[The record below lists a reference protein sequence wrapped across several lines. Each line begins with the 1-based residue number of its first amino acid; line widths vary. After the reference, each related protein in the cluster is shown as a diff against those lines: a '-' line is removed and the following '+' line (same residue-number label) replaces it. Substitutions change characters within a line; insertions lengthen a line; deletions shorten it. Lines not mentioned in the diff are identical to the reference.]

1 LHYGVYSWST
11 GKKNF
16 YEPCICWPPCQGKN
30 WSKMYLTFMQMFT
43 VLIFLHNCC
52 ACCCCCHNTA
62 SLEKRDPFGDPLKRT
77 KRLFGGLINDVKRRF
92 PHYLSDFKD
101 ACNAQCVAA
110 FFFIYFACLSP
121 AITFGGLMSM
131 LNFLYCVDNWDSSCV
146 SSFDVMLLLLLVPL
160 LIFRSGT
167 NLILLL
173 ILLFLS
179 SSFFSWSDL
188 LQKSLMLHHFKS
200 DLDEIWQEYAQ

>member
-1 LHYGVYSWST
+1 
-11 GKKNF
+11 
-16 YEPCICWPPCQGKN
+16 
-30 WSKMYLTFMQMFT
+30 MQMFT

-160 LIFRSGT
+160 LIFRSGYCWCHFWFLDQE
-167 NLILLL
+167 LISYCYSSCCSCRRRF
-173 ILLFLS
+173 FLGATS
-179 SSFFSWSDL
+179 C
-188 LQKSLMLHHFKS
+188 KK
-200 DLDEIWQEYAQ
+200 A